1 MLLLST
7 ICVSFSEGLTV
18 EEGLAVKEGLVEG
31 EEGLVEDEE
40 SRAEIRILRR
50 SLPLPCQERFQPLPR
65 RRQLPIKLQVRVFC
79 NKRTKVKVM

>member
-18 EEGLAVKEGLVEG
+18 EEGLAVKEGLVE
-31 EEGLVEDEE
+31 DEE
-40 SRAEIRILRR
+40 SRAEIRVLRR

-65 RRQLPIKLQVRVFC
+65 RRQLPMKLQGRVFL
-79 NKRTKVKVM
+79 

>member
-31 EEGLVEDEE
+31 EEGLVEGEEGLVEDEE
-40 SRAEIRILRR
+40 SRGR
-50 SLPLPCQERFQPLPR
+50 S
-65 RRQLPIKLQVRVFC
+65 VFC
-79 NKRTKVKVM
+79 AAPCRSPAKSVSSCWHVVDNSLSSSR